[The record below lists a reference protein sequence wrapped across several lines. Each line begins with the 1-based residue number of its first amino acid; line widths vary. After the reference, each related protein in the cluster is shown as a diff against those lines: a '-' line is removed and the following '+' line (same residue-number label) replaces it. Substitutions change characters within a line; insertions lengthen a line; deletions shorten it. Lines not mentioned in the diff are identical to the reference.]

1 MNRRQIVSAISALG
15 ALTTACTGKAQERVQ
30 ARAPALQPPKGKIL
44 VAFLLS
50 PDAQVIDF
58 AGPWEVFQDVHVR
71 SRGFSM
77 DEQMPFS
84 LLTVAESPEAL
95 DATGG
100 LTIVPDRTFANVP
113 QPNVIVIPAQ
123 SRPTPAAIEWLK
135 KASAQA
141 DVTMSVCTGAFVL
154 AAAGM
159 LDGLSA
165 TTHFGAVSRLAR
177 DYPKIDVKRDVRFVE
192 NEKISTSAGLSAGID
207 LALRVVERYFGR
219 GIAQATAEQ
228 MQYEGTSWKVA

>member
-30 ARAPALQPPKGKIL
+30 GRAPALQPPKGKIL

-50 PDAQVIDF
+50 QDAQVIDF
-58 AGPWEVFQDVHVR
+58 TGPWEVFQDVHVR

-100 LTIVPDRTFANVP
+100 CSGPF
-113 QPNVIVIPAQ
+113 PAHL
-123 SRPTPAAIEWLK
+123 E
-135 KASAQA
+135 
-141 DVTMSVCTGAFVL
+141 F
-154 AAAGM
+154 
-159 LDGLSA
+159 
-165 TTHFGAVSRLAR
+165 
-177 DYPKIDVKRDVRFVE
+177 
-192 NEKISTSAGLSAGID
+192 
-207 LALRVVERYFGR
+207 
-219 GIAQATAEQ
+219 
-228 MQYEGTSWKVA
+228 